1 MLSGNGQALITTV
14 RQRQLRFLGH
24 ILRRSEDEPCRRYAL
39 FAPSHG
45 RRRPGRQAT
54 SYASYIQKL
63 LGDTDSDLKPEAI
76 ASLAQDCSEWITF
89 CSRLLRSRMMMM
101 MMMMMIRDT
110 PQLDVTPLCD
120 TPDDRILKLKNI

>member
-1 MLSGNGQALITTV
+1 METNCGKRTLV
-14 RQRQLRFLGH
+14 EKYLGFPT
-24 ILRRSEDEPCRRYAL
+24 EDEPCRRYAL

-76 ASLAQDCSEWITF
+76 ASLA
-89 CSRLLRSRMMMM
+89 
-101 MMMMMIRDT
+101 
-110 PQLDVTPLCD
+110 
-120 TPDDRILKLKNI
+120 